1 MKARPSKNNLKE
13 IFSNQ
18 TLNNYNNKT
27 SNQKGKPK
35 GMIQHETVVD
45 ANISRDFNEKIK
57 EFREKTNLDDLKSPS
72 NARNK
77 FHKGQDQRTVP
88 RNNMSLFEFDHGRSL
103 DKDFRDFRMLK
114 ENCKSSFKK
123 LGEYTVKRDFIDLQR
138 QYHRQTKVSFRS
150 YSDSL
155 HRRPTSDPIPKQVQ
169 FIYDFREL
177 PQMMIMYKSVD
188 IIFMKNLLE
197 YCNTALSFLLSS
209 KAE

>member
-1 MKARPSKNNLKE
+1 
-13 IFSNQ
+13 
-18 TLNNYNNKT
+18 
-27 SNQKGKPK
+27 
-35 GMIQHETVVD
+35 MIQHETVVD

-77 FHKGQDQRTVP
+77 FHKGRDQRTVP
-88 RNNMSLFEFDHGRSL
+88 RNSMSMFEFDRRRSL

-150 YSDSL
+150 YSVSL
-155 HRRPTSDPIPKQVQ
+155 HTRSTSDPIPKQVQ
-169 FIYDFREL
+169 FICDFREL
-177 PQMMIMYKSVD
+177 LQMMIMYKSAD

-197 YCNTALSFLLSS
+197 YCNTALSFLFSS
-209 KAE
+209 KAESIP

>member
-1 MKARPSKNNLKE
+1 LKAALSKNNLKE

-77 FHKGQDQRTVP
+77 FHKGRDQRTEHTSP
-88 RNNMSLFEFDHGRSL
+88 E
-103 DKDFRDFRMLK
+103 
-114 ENCKSSFKK
+114 
-123 LGEYTVKRDFIDLQR
+123 TVCL
-138 QYHRQTKVSFRS
+138 
-150 YSDSL
+150 
-155 HRRPTSDPIPKQVQ
+155 
-169 FIYDFREL
+169 
-177 PQMMIMYKSVD
+177 
-188 IIFMKNLLE
+188 
-197 YCNTALSFLLSS
+197 CLSS
-209 KAE
+209 IIADP